1 MTIETANAGRLNK
14 ALDKAYRFSDG
25 SIKTLRQ
32 YIESAPSI
40 ELDESDGMINWNRI
54 AFNRMGYKEQAQYEA
69 KLKAQRLYWIN
80 GIKVPAMIYQWAKER
95 QARQ

>member
-1 MTIETANAGRLNK
+1 MGIESANAGRLNK

-25 SIKTLRQ
+25 SIKTMRQ
-32 YIESAPSI
+32 YIEHAASL
-40 ELDESDGMINWNRI
+40 ELEESDGMINWNRI
-54 AFNRMGYKEQAQYEA
+54 TFNRMGHKDQAQYEA

-95 QARQ
+95 QASP